1 MGIKEWMAP
10 ILFRMQSVADSYQ
23 TLVQKVDEVQHNVEA
38 LAPAF
43 HHLPMSDV
51 PNLLCTEE
59 TLSDLG
65 GDWE

>member
-38 LAPAF
+38 LAPALP
-43 HHLPMSDV
+43 HLPMSH
-51 PNLLCTEE
+51 LLCQE
-59 TLSDLG
+59 TLSDIG
-65 GDWE
+65 NDWV